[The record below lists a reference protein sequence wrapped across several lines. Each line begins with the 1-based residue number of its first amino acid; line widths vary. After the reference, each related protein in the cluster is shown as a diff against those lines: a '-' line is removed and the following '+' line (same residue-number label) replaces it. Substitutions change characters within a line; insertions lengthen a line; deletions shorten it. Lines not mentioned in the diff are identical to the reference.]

1 MSFIKTAIDAVLKR
15 FFPNFYWDRKIKKFD
30 PSTIIYKKQSYQTFL
45 DLAFRDFRP
54 GISDSQRKALEHDML
69 RSYLKDRVRPD
80 EYFLYHFDEKSD
92 TERHEY
98 LPRTPK
104 DKLIIS
110 YYKEGWKDTLYHLRN
125 KYEFYLLAKD
135 FFKRDVISIGADTN
149 NFEEFRLFCQ
159 KHPKF
164 IAKELKG
171 GCGVGVKLCDVNAF
185 GSPTDLYDNLTA
197 SSSWIIEELIR
208 QDKEISSFNASTV
221 NTIRFPSFRHG
232 NEVVAARPCM
242 RFGRMGNIVDNA
254 GQGGVFVSID
264 LQSGEIITDAF
275 DEHGHRYTEHPDSH
289 KVFKGFKVPRWDEL
303 ITFARD
309 LHLSLPADQ
318 VYVAFDFALSENS
331 WVVVEGNWGDWVL
344 QQVSLE
350 RGFAKEFAALL
361 NGETL

>member
-1 MSFIKTAIDAVLKR
+1 MKFIKNKIDSVVKR
-15 FFPNFYWDRKIKKFD
+15 FFPNYYWNQKIKKFD
-30 PSTIIYKKQSYQTFL
+30 PSTIIYKRQSYQSFL
-45 DLAFRDFRP
+45 DQAFRDFRP
-54 GISDSQRKALEHDML
+54 DISDSQRKTLEHDIL
-69 RSYLKDRVRPD
+69 VAYLKNRTRPD

-92 TERHEY
+92 AERHEY

-104 DKLIIS
+104 DWLIIN

-135 FFKRDVISIGADTN
+135 YFRRDVITVGMDTN
-149 NFEEFRLFCQ
+149 NLEQFKLFCR
-159 KHPKF
+159 KHPRF

-171 GCGVGVKLCDVNAF
+171 GCGVGVKVYDVDAF
-185 GSPTDLYDNLTA
+185 GSSTELYSALTTT
-197 SSSWIIEELIR
+197 SSWIIEELIQ
-208 QDKEISSFNASTV
+208 QDKEISSFNASSV
-221 NTIRFPSFRHG
+221 NTVRFPSFKHG

-242 RFGRMGNIVDNA
+242 RFGRMGNVVDNA

-275 DEHGHRYTEHPDSH
+275 DEHGRRYYEHPDSH
-289 KVFKGFKVPRWDEL
+289 KAFKGFMIPRWDEL
-303 ITFARD
+303 LSFARD

-318 VYVAFDFALSENS
+318 VYVAFDFALSDKG
-331 WVVVEGNWGDWVL
+331 WVVVEGNWGDWIL

-361 NGETL
+361 NGENL